1 MGIIFQKVLQHHI
14 IVPSK
19 NLSTPLRSLGES
31 QLMRVFLVEF
41 VSLLT
46 QKILYLIC

>member
-19 NLSTPLRSLGES
+19 NLNTSIRFLGES
-31 QLMRVFLVEF
+31 QHKIGFKLYSLVYYNEEELF
-41 VSLLT
+41 
-46 QKILYLIC
+46 Y